1 MKKTVL
7 LFLTVLSLILGIL
20 PWSQAAE
27 TIQIQNSSPVVG
39 QAFPIDNIWKGEIP
53 TKITYPIDTFS
64 QKLEFPIQGLL
75 PYSTLADKLNGVDV
89 SFEIWAQS
97 GKKLAYDTVYS
108 FDWNPVGPNTLVSMY
123 LYPEGVVGTH
133 TMIIRTEATL
143 SNTGLISRYL
153 KGEIRIPI
161 QIIGVS
167 KPGKIDRMSAKW
179 NTDNLEYTLTTSG
192 TAVKEYEIGLSYLL
206 VSTSDKT
213 LYANYSAMQVIK
225 KVSDKT
231 FTISYQE
238 QIDWLKKNNLPLE
251 GTTIMLRARGIN
263 EGGIGD
269 WGYGLYTN
277 SSDINRRYES
287 IIAEAKK
294 IAEAEAKAKADAL
307 AKAEMEAREK
317 AALER
322 DAKMP
327 PGFRPSSGTIRGNNI
342 EVILQTTDTKK
353 GYTKI
358 ESGIEYLLDPKTNS
372 NWGAYSP
379 VEFWSASTD
388 TTFLISITD
397 LRNFLQP
404 KFSDVSIASLRFVFR
419 AVNDFGTSDW
429 GQSIS
434 VAGEVL
440 FPAEANARKQAEAEA
455 EAKTAAAKKKKT
467 ITCVKGKKV
476 KKVTAVK
483 PKCPKGYKKK

>member
-7 LFLTVLSLILGIL
+7 FFLTVLSLILGIL

-27 TIQIQNSSPVVG
+27 TIQIINSTPVVG
-39 QAFPIDNIWKGEIP
+39 QAFPIENFWKGNIP
-53 TKITYPIDTFS
+53 TKITYPVDTFS
-64 QKLEFPIQGLL
+64 QKLEFPIQGSL

-89 SFEIWAQS
+89 YFEIWAQS

-123 LYPEGVVGTH
+123 IYPEDVVGTH
-133 TMIIRTEATL
+133 TMLIRTEARL
-143 SNTGLISRYL
+143 SNTGLISRYI
-153 KGEIRIPI
+153 KGEIKIPI

-167 KPGKIDRMSAKW
+167 KPGKVERMSAKW

-213 LYANYSAMQVIK
+213 LYANYSAIQVMK

-231 FTISYQE
+231 FIVSYQE
-238 QIDWLKKNNLPLE
+238 QVDWLKKNNLPLE

-269 WGYGLYTN
+269 WGPGVYTN

-342 EVILQTTDTKK
+342 EVILQPSDAKK
-353 GYTKI
+353 RYTKI
-358 ESGIEYLLDPKTNS
+358 ESGIQYLLDPKSNS

-379 VEFWSASTD
+379 VELWSDATD
-388 TTFLISITD
+388 ITFLISITD

-419 AVNDFGTSDW
+419 AVNDFGTSEW

-434 VAGEVL
+434 VSGEVL
-440 FPAEANARKQAEAEA
+440 FPAEANARKQAEAA
-455 EAKTAAAKKKKT
+455 SKQTT
-467 ITCVKGKKV
+467 ITCVKGKTN
-476 KKVTAVK
+476 KKVTAVN

>member
-1 MKKTVL
+1 M
-7 LFLTVLSLILGIL
+7 TVLSLLLAIL

-27 TIQIQNSSPVVG
+27 TIQIQNSSSVVG
-39 QAFPIDNIWKGEIP
+39 QAFPIENIWKGNIP
-53 TKITYPIDTFS
+53 TKITYPVETFS

-89 SFEIWAQS
+89 YFEIWAQS

-123 LYPEGVVGTH
+123 IYPEDVVGTH
-133 TMIIRTEATL
+133 TMLIRTEATL
-143 SNTGLISRYL
+143 SSTGLISRYL

-167 KPGKIDRMSAKW
+167 KPGKVERMSTKW
-179 NTDNLEYTLTTSG
+179 NADNIEYTLTTSG

-213 LYANYSAMQVIK
+213 SYANYSAIQVIK
-225 KVSDKT
+225 KVSDKI
-231 FTISYQE
+231 FTVSYQE
-238 QIDWLKKNNLPLE
+238 QVDWLKKNNLALE
-251 GTTIMLRARGIN
+251 GTTMMLRARGIN
-263 EGGIGD
+263 EGGFGD
-269 WGYGLYTN
+269 WGYGLYFN

-287 IIAEAKK
+287 TIAEAKK

-342 EVILQTTDTKK
+342 EVILQTTDVKK
-353 GYTKI
+353 RYTKI
-358 ESGIEYLLDPKTNS
+358 ESGIQYLLDPKSNS

-379 VEFWSASTD
+379 VELWSDATD
-388 TTFLISITD
+388 TTFQLSITD

-419 AVNDFGTSDW
+419 AVNDFGTSEW

-434 VAGEVL
+434 VSGEVL
-440 FPAEANARKQAEAEA
+440 FPAEANARKQAEAA
-455 EAKTAAAKKKKT
+455 SKQTT
-467 ITCVKGKKV
+467 ISCIKGKTV

-483 PKCPKGYKKK
+483 PKCPKGYKKN

>member
-1 MKKTVL
+1 VKKTFL
-7 LFLTVLSLILGIL
+7 FFLTVLSLLLAIL

-27 TIQIQNSSPVVG
+27 TIQILNSTPVVG
-39 QAFPIDNIWKGEIP
+39 QAFPIENFWKGNIP
-53 TKITYPIDTFS
+53 TKITYPVETFS
-64 QKLEFPIQGLL
+64 QKLEFPIQGSL

-89 SFEIWAQS
+89 YFEIWAQS

-123 LYPEGVVGTH
+123 IYPEDVVGTH
-133 TMIIRTEATL
+133 TMLIRTEARL
-143 SNTGLISRYL
+143 SNTGLISRYI

-231 FTISYQE
+231 FTVSYQE
-238 QIDWLKKNNLPLE
+238 QVDWLKKNNLPLE

-269 WGYGLYTN
+269 WGYGLYIN

-327 PGFRPSSGTIRGNNI
+327 PGLRPSSGTIKGNNV
-342 EVILQTTDTKK
+342 EVILQTTDVKK
-353 GYTKI
+353 EYTKI
-358 ESGIEYLLDPKTNS
+358 ESGIQYLLDPKS
-372 NWGAYSP
+372 NASWGAYSP
-379 VEFWSASTD
+379 VEFWSAATD
-388 TTFLISITD
+388 TTFLISIND

-404 KFSDVSIASLRFVFR
+404 KFSDISSTSLRFVFR
-419 AVNDFGTSDW
+419 GVNEFGTSDW
-429 GQSIS
+429 GQTIS
-434 VAGEVL
+434 VSGEIL
-440 FPAEANARKQAEAEA
+440 FPVEANIRKQAEAA
-455 EAKTAAAKKKKT
+455 NQKIT
-467 ITCVKGKKV
+467 ITCIKGKTI

>member
-1 MKKTVL
+1 MIRRVVL
-7 LFLTVLSLILGIL
+7 YSTIVSLFLSVLPS
-20 PWSQAAE
+20 SQAAE
-27 TIQIQNSSPVVG
+27 TIQTQSSTGVVG
-39 QAFPIDNIWKGEIP
+39 QALPIENIWKGNIP
-53 TKITYPIDTFS
+53 TKITYPLNTFS

-75 PYSTLADKLNGVDV
+75 PYSELADKLRGVTV
-89 SFEIWAQS
+89 YFEIWAQS

-133 TMIIRTEATL
+133 TMLIRTEAVT
-143 SNTGLISRYL
+143 SSTGLISRYL
-153 KGEIRIPI
+153 KGEIKLPI
-161 QIIGVS
+161 QIVGVS
-167 KPGKIDRMSAKW
+167 KPGNIDRMSAKW
-179 NTDNLEYTLTTSG
+179 NTESLEYTLTTSG

-231 FTISYQE
+231 FTVSYQE
-238 QIDWLKKNNLPLE
+238 QVDWLKKNNLPLE

-327 PGFRPSSGTIRGNNI
+327 PGLRPSSGTIKGNNV
-342 EVILQTTDTKK
+342 EVILQTTDVKK
-353 GYTKI
+353 EYTKI
-358 ESGIEYLLDPKTNS
+358 ESGIQYLLDPKS
-372 NWGAYSP
+372 NASWGAYSP
-379 VEFWSASTD
+379 VEFWSAATD
-388 TTFLISITD
+388 TTFLISIND

-404 KFSDVSIASLRFVFR
+404 KFSDISSTSLRFVFR
-419 AVNDFGTSDW
+419 GVNEFGTSDW
-429 GQSIS
+429 GQTIS
-434 VAGEVL
+434 VSGEIL
-440 FPAEANARKQAEAEA
+440 FPVEANIRKQAEAA
-455 EAKTAAAKKKKT
+455 NQKKT
-467 ITCVKGKKV
+467 ITCIKGKTI

-483 PKCPKGYKKK
+483 PKCPKGYRKK

>member
-1 MKKTVL
+1 MLSL
-7 LFLTVLSLILGIL
+7 LFAIL

-39 QAFPIDNIWKGEIP
+39 QALPIENIWKGNIP
-53 TKITYPIDTFS
+53 TKITYPVETFS

-89 SFEIWAQS
+89 YFEIWAQS

-123 LYPEGVVGTH
+123 IYPEDVVGTH
-133 TMIIRTEATL
+133 TMLIRTEATL
-143 SNTGLISRYL
+143 SSTGLISRYL

-167 KPGKIDRMSAKW
+167 KPGKVERMSAKW

-213 LYANYSAMQVIK
+213 VSANYSAMQVIK

-231 FTISYQE
+231 FTVSYQE
-238 QIDWLKKNNLPLE
+238 YIDWLKKNNLWLE

-263 EGGIGD
+263 DGGIGD

-277 SSDINRRYES
+277 SSDINRRYEAN
-287 IIAEAKK
+287 IAEAKK

-307 AKAEMEAREK
+307 AKAEMEAKEK

-327 PGFRPSSGTIRGNNI
+327 PGFRPQSGTIRGNNI
-342 EVILQTTDTKK
+342 EVILKTTDTKK

-358 ESGIEYLLDPKTNS
+358 ESGIQYLLDPKSNS
-372 NWGAYSP
+372 NWGTYSP

-388 TTFLISITD
+388 TTFLISIND

-404 KFSDVSIASLRFVFR
+404 KFSDVSISSLRFVFR

-434 VAGEVL
+434 VSGEVL
-440 FPAEANARKQAEAEA
+440 FPAEANARKQAEEA
-455 EAKTAAAKKKKT
+455 NQKKT
-467 ITCVKGKKV
+467 INCIKGKIV
-476 KKVTAVK
+476 KKVTAVN

>member
-1 MKKTVL
+1 VRKTFL
-7 LFLTVLSLILGIL
+7 FFLTVLSLLFAIL

-39 QAFPIDNIWKGEIP
+39 QALPIENIWKGNIP
-53 TKITYPIDTFS
+53 TKITYPVETFS

-89 SFEIWAQS
+89 YFEIWAQS

-123 LYPEGVVGTH
+123 IYPEDVVGTH
-133 TMIIRTEATL
+133 TMLIRTEATL
-143 SNTGLISRYL
+143 SSTGLISRYL

-167 KPGKIDRMSAKW
+167 KPGKVERMSAKW

-213 LYANYSAMQVIK
+213 VSANYSAMQVIK

-231 FTISYQE
+231 FTVSYQE
-238 QIDWLKKNNLPLE
+238 YIDWLKKNNLWLE

-263 EGGIGD
+263 DGGIGD

-277 SSDINRRYES
+277 SSDINRRYEAN
-287 IIAEAKK
+287 IAEAKK

-307 AKAEMEAREK
+307 AKAEMEAKEK

-327 PGFRPSSGTIRGNNI
+327 PGFRPQSGTIRGNNI
-342 EVILQTTDTKK
+342 EVILKTTDTKK

-358 ESGIEYLLDPKTNS
+358 ESGIQYLLDPKSNS
-372 NWGAYSP
+372 NWGTYSP

-388 TTFLISITD
+388 TTFLISIND

-404 KFSDVSIASLRFVFR
+404 KFSDVSISSLRFVFR

-434 VAGEVL
+434 VSGEVL
-440 FPAEANARKQAEAEA
+440 FPAEANARKQAEEA
-455 EAKTAAAKKKKT
+455 NQKKT
-467 ITCVKGKKV
+467 INCIKGKIV
-476 KKVTAVK
+476 KKVTAVN